1 MDVSL
6 LIVSKVNIFY
16 NQTHCM
22 IITKLK
28 RIIKSGAISF
38 WRNGS
43 VSLASVLIMTVTLT
57 VISMIVFSGVVLSS
71 TLETIK
77 SKVDINVYFVKTASE
92 DQILAVTR
100 EVQGMSEVASVE
112 YISKTEAYERFRER
126 HQEEEATLQAL
137 NEIGE
142 NPLPASMNIKA
153 KDPSQ
158 YDGIVESLKQ
168 REGAA
173 GNIIEKINYTKNK
186 QAIDALSRI
195 ITASNK
201 LGLLLVIFFSVVS
214 ILITFNTVRL
224 AIYIFREEI
233 SVMRLVGASET
244 YIRGPFVTVGI
255 LYGVVSAIITILIL
269 FPLSHWA
276 GEWTEKL
283 GTGINLFT
291 YYQNNLAY
299 IIGALVVLGAVL
311 GAVSSFL
318 AIRRY
323 LRV

>member
-1 MDVSL
+1 ML
-6 LIVSKVNIFY
+6 L
-16 NQTHCM
+16 
-22 IITKLK
+22 TKIK

-71 TLETIK
+71 TLDTIK
-77 SKVDINVYFVKTASE
+77 NKVDINVYFVKTASE
-92 DQILAVTR
+92 DQILAVTKD
-100 EVQGMSEVASVE
+100 VQKLQEVAQVE
-112 YISKTEAYERFRER
+112 YISRKDAYDRFRAR

-137 NEIGE
+137 DEIGE

-153 KDPSQ
+153 KDPAQ
-158 YDGIVESLKQ
+158 YDGIVEYLKKK
-168 REGAA
+168 EGS
-173 GNIIEKINYTKNK
+173 NLDIIDKINYTKNK
-186 QAIDALSRI
+186 QAIDSLSRI

-201 LGLLLVIFFSVVS
+201 LGLLLVAFFAVVS

-244 YIRGPFVTVGI
+244 YIRGPFVTVGV
-255 LYGVVSAIITILIL
+255 LYGLVSAIVTVLIL

-283 GTGINLFT
+283 GTGVNLFT
-291 YYQNNLAY
+291 YYQHNLAWL
-299 IIGALVVLGAVL
+299 ILGLVVAGSFL

-323 LRV
+323 LKV

>member
-1 MDVSL
+1 ML
-6 LIVSKVNIFY
+6 L
-16 NQTHCM
+16 
-22 IITKLK
+22 TKIK
-28 RIIKSGAISF
+28 RTIKAGAISF

-71 TLETIK
+71 TLDTIK
-77 SKVDINVYFVKTASE
+77 NKVDINVYFVKSASE
-92 DQILAVTR
+92 DQILSITQQ
-100 EVQGMSEVASVE
+100 VQKLPEVANVE
-112 YISKTEAYERFRER
+112 YISRKDAYDRFREK
-126 HQEEEATLQAL
+126 HQGEDATLQAL
-137 NEIGE
+137 DEIGE

-158 YDGIVESLKQ
+158 YDGIVAFLQQK
-168 REGAA
+168 EGSA
-173 GNIIEKINYTKNK
+173 NDIIDKINYAKNK

-195 ITASNK
+195 INASNK
-201 LGLLLVIFFSVVS
+201 LGLLLVIFFAIVS

-244 YIRGPFVTVGI
+244 YIRGPFVTVGL
-255 LYGVVSAIITILIL
+255 LYGIVSAIITILVL
-269 FPLSHWA
+269 FPMAHWA

-283 GTGINLFT
+283 GTGVNLFS
-291 YYQNNLAY
+291 YYQDNL
-299 IIGALVVLGAVL
+299 IPLILLLLGSGAAL
-311 GAVSSFL
+311 GAVSSYL

-323 LRV
+323 LKV